1 MLDMAD
7 VMDASTDNCKAQT
20 TGVLDAVPAADTKRG
35 GLYVISGP
43 SGVGKGTLVSKL
55 LELRDDVALSV
66 SATTRSPRP
75 GEVDGKNYFFL
86 TKDEFKN
93 LIDADGLIEWAEYAG
108 NFYGTPLDFVEEQLA
123 AGKNVILEI
132 EVQGAFQV
140 KEKLPD
146 ATLIFIEPP
155 SMDELE
161 RRIIGR
167 GTESED
173 VIESRMRTARVEM
186 ERKMEYDIAVMNDD
200 VDSAV
205 ARLSECIV

>member
-1 MLDMAD
+1 MAANTD
-7 VMDASTDNCKAQT
+7 TACIDAACA
-20 TGVLDAVPAADTKRG
+20 KRG
-35 GLYVISGP
+35 KLYVISGP

-86 TKDEFKN
+86 TKEKFKD
-93 LIDADGLIEWAEYAG
+93 LIDADGFIEWAEYAS

>member
-1 MLDMAD
+1 MAANTD
-7 VMDASTDNCKAQT
+7 TACIDAACA
-20 TGVLDAVPAADTKRG
+20 KRG
-35 GLYVISGP
+35 KLYVISGP

-86 TKDEFKN
+86 TKEKFKD
-93 LIDADGLIEWAEYAG
+93 LIDADGFIEWAEYAS

-186 ERKMEYDIAVMNDD
+186 ERKMEYDITVMNDD

>member
-1 MLDMAD
+1 MAANTD
-7 VMDASTDNCKAQT
+7 TACIDAACA
-20 TGVLDAVPAADTKRG
+20 KRG
-35 GLYVISGP
+35 KLYVISGP

-86 TKDEFKN
+86 TKEKFKD
-93 LIDADGLIEWAEYAG
+93 LIDANGFIEWAEYAS

-186 ERKMEYDIAVMNDD
+186 ERKMEYDITVMNDD

>member
-1 MLDMAD
+1 MADMAGKD
-7 VMDASTDNCKAQT
+7 PSAEKAQPCDRD
-20 TGVLDAVPAADTKRG
+20 DALGADAGAKRG
-35 GLYVISGP
+35 NLYVISGP

-55 LELRDDVALSV
+55 LEARDDIVLSI

-75 GEVDGKNYFFL
+75 GEVDGKDYLFL
-86 TKDEFKN
+86 TRQQFDD
-93 LIDADGLIEWAEYAG
+93 LVASDGFIEWAEYAG
-108 NFYGTPLDFVEEQLA
+108 NRYGTPIAFVEDQLR

-155 SMDELE
+155 SMDELKA
-161 RRIIGR
+161 RIVGR
-167 GTESED
+167 GTESDE
-173 VIESRMRTARVEM
+173 VIGSRMRTALLEM

-200 VDSAV
+200 IDSAV
-205 ARLSECIV
+205 RRLSECIV

>member
-7 VMDASTDNCKAQT
+7 VMDASTVNCKAQA
-20 TGVLDAVPAADTKRG
+20 TGALDAVPAADTKRG

-55 LELRDDVALSV
+55 LDMRDDVVLSI

-86 TKDEFKN
+86 TKEKFKD
-93 LIDADGLIEWAEYAG
+93 LIDADGFIEWAEYAS

>member
-1 MLDMAD
+1 MADMAGKD
-7 VMDASTDNCKAQT
+7 PSAEKAQPCDRD
-20 TGVLDAVPAADTKRG
+20 DALGADTGAKRG
-35 GLYVISGP
+35 NLYVISGP

-55 LELRDDVALSV
+55 LEARDDIVLSI

-75 GEVDGKNYFFL
+75 GEVDGKDYLFL
-86 TKDEFKN
+86 TRQQFDD
-93 LIDADGLIEWAEYAG
+93 LVASDGFIEWAEYAG
-108 NFYGTPLDFVEEQLA
+108 NCYGTPIAFVEDQLR

-155 SMDELE
+155 SMDELKA
-161 RRIIGR
+161 RIVGR
-167 GTESED
+167 GTESDE
-173 VIESRMRTARVEM
+173 VIGSRMRTALLEM

-200 VDSAV
+200 IDSAV
-205 ARLSECIV
+205 RRLSECIV

>member
-1 MLDMAD
+1 MADMAGKD
-7 VMDASTDNCKAQT
+7 PSAEKAQPCDR
-20 TGVLDAVPAADTKRG
+20 GNALGADAGAKRG
-35 GLYVISGP
+35 NLYVISGP

-55 LELRDDVALSV
+55 LEARDDIVLSI

-75 GEVDGKNYFFL
+75 GEVDGKDYLFL
-86 TKDEFKN
+86 TRQQFDD
-93 LIDADGLIEWAEYAG
+93 LVASDGFIEWAEYAG
-108 NFYGTPLDFVEEQLA
+108 NCYGTPIAFVEDQLR

-155 SMDELE
+155 SMDELKA
-161 RRIIGR
+161 RIVGR
-167 GTESED
+167 GTESDE
-173 VIESRMRTARVEM
+173 VIGSRMRTALLEM

-200 VDSAV
+200 IDSAV
-205 ARLSECIV
+205 RRLSECIV

>member
-1 MLDMAD
+1 
-7 VMDASTDNCKAQT
+7 MDASTDNCKAQA
-20 TGVLDAVPAADTKRG
+20 TGALDAVPAADTKRG

-55 LELRDDVALSV
+55 LDMRDDVVLSI

-86 TKDEFKN
+86 TKEKFKD
-93 LIDADGLIEWAEYAG
+93 LIDADGFIEWAEYAS

-173 VIESRMRTARVEM
+173 VIESRMHTARVEM

>member
-7 VMDASTDNCKAQT
+7 VMDASTDNCKAQA
-20 TGVLDAVPAADTKRG
+20 TGALDAVPAADTKRG

-55 LELRDDVALSV
+55 LDMRDDVVLSI

-86 TKDEFKN
+86 TKEKFKD
-93 LIDADGLIEWAEYAG
+93 LIDADGFIEWAEYAS

>member
-1 MLDMAD
+1 MADMAGKD
-7 VMDASTDNCKAQT
+7 PSAEKAQPCDRD
-20 TGVLDAVPAADTKRG
+20 DALGADAGAKRG
-35 GLYVISGP
+35 NLYVISGP

-55 LELRDDVALSV
+55 LEARDDIELSI

-75 GEVDGKNYFFL
+75 GEVDGKDYLFL
-86 TKDEFKN
+86 TRQQFDD
-93 LIDADGLIEWAEYAG
+93 LVASDGFIEWAEYAG
-108 NFYGTPLDFVEEQLA
+108 NCYGTPIAFVEDQLR

-155 SMDELE
+155 SMDELKA
-161 RRIIGR
+161 RIVGR
-167 GTESED
+167 GTESDE
-173 VIESRMRTARVEM
+173 VIGSRMRTALLEM

-200 VDSAV
+200 IDSAV
-205 ARLSECIV
+205 RRLSECIV